1 MVIFLKDRIKNTFI
15 KIQHR
20 KARAM
25 TVCNTR
31 RKKARLRIEITENKL
46 WFTLKSR

>member
-1 MVIFLKDRIKNTFI
+1 M
-15 KIQHR
+15 QHR

-31 RKKARLRIEITENKL
+31 RKKATLRIEITENKL
-46 WFTLKSR
+46 WSPQVKKYFGS